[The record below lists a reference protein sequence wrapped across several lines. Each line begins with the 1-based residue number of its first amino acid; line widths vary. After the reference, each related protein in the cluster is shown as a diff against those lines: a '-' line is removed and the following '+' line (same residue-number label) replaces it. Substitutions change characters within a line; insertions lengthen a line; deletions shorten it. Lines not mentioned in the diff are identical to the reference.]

1 MKETKRKISNTGGA
15 HALVIEHGKRNR
27 SHRTTKFTATSGR
40 KSDAFIMVR
49 RPYEKELSY
58 LKKATQGTNY
68 INKIK

>member
-40 KSDAFIMVR
+40 KSDAFIMVS

-58 LKKATQGTNY
+58 LKKGTQGTNY
-68 INKIK
+68 IKK